1 MTDDCCSLSV
11 DFKGFFFNLL
21 GDPFDGCVDLNQI
34 IVLVLNALSQEL
46 LPIFVRIHN
55 EFWRERNSY
64 AEVQT
69 NAALKNL
76 KRTITTSYETSGTP
90 TYTGEE
96 YLLIGSCS
104 YAHACSF
111 AHEKL
116 AMSKSSAFLPKSAD
130 YKKIF
135 EFNRTEFQWKSN
147 ILQTTVGFS
156 TSIIFLGSSTW
167 NLKKILETKEK
178 DREKISPKTSM
189 LMDNL
194 KTFWGS

>member
-1 MTDDCCSLSV
+1 M
-11 DFKGFFFNLL
+11 N
-21 GDPFDGCVDLNQI
+21 
-34 IVLVLNALSQEL
+34 
-46 LPIFVRIHN
+46 N
-55 EFWRERNSY
+55 EFNDF
-64 AEVQT
+64 Q
-69 NAALKNL
+69 NDNL
-76 KRTITTSYETSGTP
+76 KTMTNIIDTLLQDTWQEILKTNLAPENMKICRDLSRVGGLP
-90 TYTGEE
+90 YTGEE

-111 AHEKL
+111 AHVEL

-135 EFNRTEFQWKSN
+135 EFDRTEFQWKSN

-156 TSIIFLGSSTW
+156 ISIVILGSSVW
-167 NLKKILETKEK
+167 SSKKTLETKEK

-189 LMDNL
+189 LMENL